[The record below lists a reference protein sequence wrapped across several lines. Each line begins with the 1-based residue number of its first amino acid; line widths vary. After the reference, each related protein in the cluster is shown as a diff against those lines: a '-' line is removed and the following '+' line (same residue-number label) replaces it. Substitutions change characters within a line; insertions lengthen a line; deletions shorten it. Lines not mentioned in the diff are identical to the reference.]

1 MKPTSA
7 SDNISWDEAVWRVR
21 SGSVGHGEE
30 EESSVGLGGWWSEM
44 TQSTQSTAPREDGD
58 EGRSVPVRGLILN
71 SGRFMP
77 VPAFSARW
85 TEVGSA
91 CPEFMGKA
99 FCSLGC
105 DSWVPERGHDLH
117 EPRTFWAK

>member
-7 SDNISWDEAVWRVR
+7 SDSISWDEAVWRVR

-30 EESSVGLGGWWSEM
+30 EGSSVGLQGRWSEM
-44 TQSTQSTAPREDGD
+44 TQTTQSTASREDGD
-58 EGRSVPVRGLILN
+58 EGGSVPVLGLILN
-71 SGRFMP
+71 SGRFMA

-91 CPEFMGKA
+91 RPEFTGKA
-99 FCSLGC
+99 FGSLGC

-117 EPRTFWAK
+117 EPQTIWAK